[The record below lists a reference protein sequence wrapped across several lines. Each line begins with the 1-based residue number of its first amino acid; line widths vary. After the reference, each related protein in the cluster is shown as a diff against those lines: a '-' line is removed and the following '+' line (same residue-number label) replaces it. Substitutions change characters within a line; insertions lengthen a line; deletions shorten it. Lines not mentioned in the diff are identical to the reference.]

1 MKGIIEKTAR
11 GWIVKEIIGEGPEA
25 KLIKTYPLHPSNV
38 DNLEPC
44 VLGEYGKVEFEI
56 IENENFSRDVMETQ
70 QVFAKLATPM
80 LDRLRVHL
88 YSITP
93 EQFVK
98 EFDEVQEWFQC
109 DVEDCKHCAEDT
121 FKVWECCGM
130 EECMCKKEA
139 AIDFAKW
146 IAKEWMS
153 MWVVDKWLW
162 ECQIISDNKEL
173 IGYKT
178 EEELYE
184 LYLKS
189 L

>member
-56 IENENFSRDVMETQ
+56 VENENFSRDVMETQ

-93 EQFVK
+93 EQFDK
-98 EFDEVQEWFQC
+98 EIEEIINKQGEPYSLY
-109 DVEDCKHCAEDT
+109 
-121 FKVWECCGM
+121 ECCGM

-146 IAKEWMS
+146 LAKDWMS
-153 MWVVDKWLW
+153 IWVVDKWLW
-162 ECQIISDNKEL
+162 EYQQEESPKEYR
-173 IGYKT
+173 GYKT
-178 EEELYE
+178 EEEVYE
-184 LYLKS
+184 LYFKS